1 MSWNYFRFI
10 MIYCTVMVV
19 VSSAA
24 GSEKKKQ
31 LSIDIEVRPVKS
43 LGRSGDLGFVSEETS
58 LKEE

>member
-10 MIYCTVMVV
+10 MIYCTAMNV
-19 VSSAA
+19 VSSTA

-43 LGRSGDLGFVSEETS
+43 FGKSGDLGIVSEETS